1 MKDLNKG
8 VLLQMIK
15 EQIDEMC
22 GVKPPMHSP
31 MKKQDHE
38 GSMARQQMYKT
49 MNYAQ
54 EIYDNV
60 PEDAELP
67 AWVQSKLTKIAD
79 YVGSVKHY
87 LEYKYKHSHGM
98 HYEGL
103 QEQDEIEMAGGTV
116 TVDVDTKALA
126 AKIREILPTEAQKD
140 KETMEQ
146 LFSDLRSLMD
156 QPATGESPDQQDQSP
171 TQSVLDAFKPAS

>member
-1 MKDLNKG
+1 MRRFAVRLCSD
-8 VLLQMIK
+8 VQTF
-15 EQIDEMC
+15 
-22 GVKPPMHSP
+22 
-31 MKKQDHE
+31 
-38 GSMARQQMYKT
+38 ATRQRQ
-49 MNYAQ
+49 AP
-54 EIYDNV
+54 NV
-60 PEDAELP
+60 
-67 AWVQSKLTKIAD
+67 
-79 YVGSVKHY
+79 
-87 LEYKYKHSHGM
+87 
-98 HYEGL
+98 
-103 QEQDEIEMAGGTV
+103 TV